1 MNIRITKSS
10 YKTKE
15 NKRAIIFDC
24 SAKNYRKKINTGILV
39 EEEYFEETKTT
50 LSISLNITFDKLKSK
65 KEDALAKYFKY
76 NWSKEELETYL
87 KKGIE
92 LYSIEEYVTKD
103 FVKNKNLI
111 TANDYQNVVKV
122 FKKHLNKTNI
132 HFNDILEEN
141 TIHKFKYNAEKRGVK
156 SSSIN
161 SYIKKMSVIM
171 NQAKRDGFITKKFV
185 IPRYIIEKRQK
196 LVLKKNFDKNR
207 FIRAVNES
215 EDIFEIQALS
225 IFLMLLVCGGM
236 SPSNLINYKVI
247 ENKKKKDLISLML
260 FEKNSIV
267 IKFKK
272 SNKGE
277 AVKYVK
283 LDYTKI
289 KIIELVK
296 TLFYLTHHKKYPF
309 ILSAYSSYHSIF
321 NFDIQKNNNFYR
333 NFWNF
338 FQVKI
343 KEKYDLKFSDAKS
356 IYYQSLKE
364 IEMNKVSSDV
374 MFSKV
379 RTSEIITL
387 QNTDVLKQNI
397 EKYEQKIMKNL
408 SASELTQVII
418 NRLVFL
424 GVDLNKFSLNDVKT
438 PSDFSAFLHEISK
451 FHTNLKN

>member
-65 KEDALAKYFKY
+65 KEDALAKYFKN
-76 NWSKEELETYL
+76 NWSKEDLETYL

-92 LYSIEEYVTKD
+92 LYSIEEYVKKD

-111 TANDYQNVVKV
+111 TANDYQNVIKV
-122 FKKHLNKTNI
+122 FKKHLNKANI
-132 HFNDILEEN
+132 YFNDILEEN

-185 IPRYIIEKRQK
+185 IPKHIIEKRQK
-196 LVLKKNFDKNR
+196 LVLKKYFDKNK

-215 EDIFEIQALS
+215 EDVFEIQALS

-283 LDYTKI
+283 LDYAKI

-309 ILSAYSSYHSIF
+309 ILSAYSNYHSIF

-343 KEKYDLKFSDAKS
+343 KEKYDLKFIDAKS

-418 NRLVFL
+418 NRLIFL

>member
-92 LYSIEEYVTKD
+92 LYSIEEYVKKD

-122 FKKHLNKTNI
+122 FKKHLNKANI

-397 EKYEQKIMKNL
+397 EKYEQKMMKNL

>member
-10 YKTKE
+10 YKTKK

-39 EEEYFEETKTT
+39 DEEYFEEANTT

-76 NWSKEELETYL
+76 NWSKEDLETYL

-92 LYSIEEYVTKD
+92 LYSIEEYVKKD

-196 LVLKKNFDKNR
+196 LVLKKKFDKNR

-215 EDIFEIQALS
+215 DDIFEIQALS

-387 QNTDVLKQNI
+387 QNTDILKQNI

-418 NRLVFL
+418 NRLIFL

>member
-397 EKYEQKIMKNL
+397 EKYEQKMMKNL

-418 NRLVFL
+418 NRLIFL